1 MYDWYLLHNITKPI
15 VQCIR
20 SFRSLVR
27 ICLVICQVIHLQMST
42 IPLAR
47 VLAMYWFWSV
57 FVFGNLAESCGKV
70 MLSQASVLSQKG
82 WEVTSNGSWDRSND
96 RVPPSPLFLPSD
108 IRPSTLPPCYWH
120 LVVITGDLF
129 KLVHWGP
136 RNSIWW
142 WQLKLKPVWFPS
154 GQYAS
159 YWNAILFVIVIVLVN
174 NFQLISLN
182 ICERLSVMHKQ
193 VSVWTVNFFPNSPE
207 NPSLEFQ
214 IRVPPPPPPQW
225 RLQISVDQVWI
236 RVPPLK
242 WRLQIWVD
250 QSSDQST
257 PPPNE
262 DFRFELTKVQIRV
275 LPPPSKNEDFRFEVT
290 KVQIRVP
297 PPPPNEDFRF
307 ELTKVQIRV
316 PPHAPPLLLFLVGVS
331 VCGDLYLSYG

>member
-1 MYDWYLLHNITKPI
+1 
-15 VQCIR
+15 
-20 SFRSLVR
+20 
-27 ICLVICQVIHLQMST
+27 MST

-47 VLAMYWFWSV
+47 VLVMYRFWSV

-70 MLSQASVLSQKG
+70 MLSQASVLSQRG

-108 IRPSTLPPCYWH
+108 IRPSTLPLCYWH
-120 LVVITGDLF
+120 LVVITRDLF

-182 ICERLSVMHKQ
+182 IRSMWETICDAQAGFCVNSKFLSKFSRAPLSGISDQ
-193 VSVWTVNFFPNSPE
+193 ST
-207 NPSLEFQ
+207 
-214 IRVPPPPPPQW
+214 PPPQW

-236 RVPPLK
+236 RVPP
-242 WRLQIWVD
+242 
-250 QSSDQST
+250 
-257 PPPNE
+257 PPPH
-262 DFRFELTKVQIRV
+262 
-275 LPPPSKNEDFRFEVT
+275 
-290 KVQIRVP
+290 
-297 PPPPNEDFRF
+297 EDFRF

-316 PPHAPPLLLFLVGVS
+316 PPTPPPVPGRSFSMWRLIFIIHNILVEATVIRLKTAEIHLKAKIHLCTNS
-331 VCGDLYLSYG
+331 VCWKN